1 MSNLALVLQMSD
13 HLRLSG
19 KGPNQS
25 SSIRSRIL
33 LRGSHMHPRLV
44 HIRRGLVQRTD
55 QQFYK
60 PVHLR
65 LVLVVVGQFKRI
77 VEEYVS

>member
-1 MSNLALVLQMSD
+1 
-13 HLRLSG
+13 
-19 KGPNQS
+19 
-25 SSIRSRIL
+25 
-33 LRGSHMHPRLV
+33 MHPRLM
-44 HIRRGLVQRTD
+44 HIRRGLVQRAD

-65 LVLVVVGQFKRI
+65 LVLVMVGQFKRI